1 MPVRHVLL
9 IHVECVI
16 HRRRRWGIVWRSRL
30 FEKEWV
36 EVLDKIRQRLCGG
49 SHEMNV
55 QMNVRISERMSTRWA
70 E

>member
-1 MPVRHVLL
+1 MPVRHVLM

-36 EVLDKIRQRLCGG
+36 EVLVEIRQRLCGVTKT
-49 SHEMNV
+49 NV
-55 QMNVRISERMSTRWA
+55 LKRTNECSDF
-70 E
+70 